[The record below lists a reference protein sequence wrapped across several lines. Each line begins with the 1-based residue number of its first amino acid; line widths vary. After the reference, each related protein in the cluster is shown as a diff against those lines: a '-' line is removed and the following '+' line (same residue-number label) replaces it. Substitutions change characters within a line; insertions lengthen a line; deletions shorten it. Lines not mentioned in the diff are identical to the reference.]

1 MRALPLLALTTLAVL
16 SVPAVAAAQ
25 TCLGN
30 PSFRVNHL
38 QLAGEALFDEDVT
51 TFGAMFTSGS
61 NSYFGG
67 VGAGGATT
75 DGVDGTTLLL
85 RGQLGSQVA
94 LSPGSA
100 AQVCPVL
107 TAEIGFGPEDID
119 GLGTNYSSRAFG
131 FGLAFGGVMANTG
144 TIALVPSISAG
155 FQYRAGIFDGTGG
168 STTVSDTYGT
178 VGAALGLVMN
188 QALSIRPS
196 VTIPLGVED
205 SNPVFGIGVALNY
218 GGRR

>member
-1 MRALPLLALTTLAVL
+1 MRAVALLAVSAIAALL
-16 SVPAVAAAQ
+16 SPTHLAAQ

-38 QLAGEALFDEDVT
+38 QLAGEALFDENVT

-67 VGAGGATT
+67 VGAGGAST

-100 AQVCPVL
+100 AQVCPIL
-107 TAEIGFGPEDID
+107 TAEVGFGPEDID

-131 FGLAFGGVMANTG
+131 FGLAFGGILANTG
-144 TIALVPSISAG
+144 TIALVPSVSAG
-155 FQYRAGIFDGTGG
+155 FQYRAGLFDGVGG

-196 VTIPLGVED
+196 VTFPLGVED
-205 SNPVFGIGVALNY
+205 GKPVVGIGVALNY

>member
-1 MRALPLLALTTLAVL
+1 MRRLAILSFAVL
-16 SVPAVAAAQ
+16 LSPAALAAQ
-25 TCLGN
+25 TCLGY
-30 PSFRVNHL
+30 PSFRANHL

-85 RGQLGSQVA
+85 RGQLGSQVP

-100 AQVCPVL
+100 AQVCPIL
-107 TAEIGFGPEDID
+107 TAELGFGPEDID
-119 GLGTNYSSRAFG
+119 GLGTNYSTRAFG
-131 FGLAFGGVMANTG
+131 FGLAFGGVMATTG
-144 TIALVPSISAG
+144 TIALVPSVSAG
-155 FQYRAGIFDGTGG
+155 FQYRAGIFDGVGG
-168 STTVSDTYGT
+168 TTTVSDTYGT
-178 VGAALGLVMN
+178 VGAAIGLLMN
-188 QALSIRPS
+188 QSLSIRPS
-196 VTIPLGVED
+196 VTIPLGVENA
-205 SNPVFGIGVALNY
+205 NPVFGIGVALNY